1 MAIGVVIQLVF
12 TIVGWQR
19 VTCETNSSVNNE
31 VVCRPHVLSQCE
43 SLLYQTA
50 LPNLRGQTIPSEIE
64 EEFLQFEMLFHYNC
78 SNALLVLLCGIYAP
92 FCGSNSPN
100 ITPVVLKPCRNICT
114 HVYNGCVSVL
124 NEFQLQVLTCENFPV
139 SNEEVCFG
147 PPNPL
152 AIPYPTLVS
161 ANGTIPLPTI
171 ITEATFMPTEAPT
184 SLGNETAI
192 VPTETP
198 TSEDN
203 EIITLPTEVASKSAS
218 INCMPQLKLRKFIL
232 SCILPILLILRL
244 L

>member
-1 MAIGVVIQLVF
+1 MNMAIGVVIQLVF

-31 VVCRPHVLSQCE
+31 VVCRPRAHVLSQCE
-43 SLLYQTA
+43 SFQYQTA
-50 LPNLRGQTIPSEIE
+50 LPNLRGQTILSEIE
-64 EEFLQFEMLFHYNC
+64 EEFLQFEMLFRYNC
-78 SNALLVLLCGIYAP
+78 SNALLFLLCGIYAP

-100 ITPVVLKPCRNICT
+100 ITPVVVKPCRNICT

-124 NEFQLQVLTCENFPV
+124 NEFQLQVLTCENFPR

-147 PPNPL
+147 PSNPL
-152 AIPYPTLVS
+152 DIPYPTPVS

-171 ITEATFMPTEAPT
+171 ITEAPT
-184 SLGNETAI
+184 SLGNETVI

-203 EIITLPTEVASKSAS
+203 EIIILLTEVASKSAS
-218 INCMPQLKLRKFIL
+218 INCIPQLKLRKFIL

-244 L
+244 P